1 MSGTRG
7 SSGLGSHRRLHIDSK
22 TVGACVCVHV
32 YEKEKIQQLKRAFDE
47 KEPFY
52 KAYT

>member
-22 TVGACVCVHV
+22 TVCVCVCV
-32 YEKEKIQQLKRAFDE
+32 CLGEKKIERKISKNGEVCPHNLF
-47 KEPFY
+47 
-52 KAYT
+52 